1 MYLFIDHA
9 AKFGHLVTNRQ
20 PKQKLFECDR
30 GFRWHHHI
38 VFTIHTITHDKIGIH
53 LLIFDAHF

>member
-9 AKFGHLVTNRQ
+9 EKFGHLSPIDNQ
-20 PKQKLFECDR
+20 NKNSLKAIEDSE
-30 GFRWHHHI
+30 W
-38 VFTIHTITHDKIGIH
+38 FTIHTITHDKIGIH